1 MKIVKSL
8 VRTIWSY
15 TITEML
21 SNFDSKNDSLLST
34 NKYPAR
40 QFFFFFKDCGDLR
53 AITCFCL
60 LAELIQISTWSFQ
73 VKKEQEFQNS
83 SPCWSTYMY
92 LGKTP
97 CLECIIRFQ
106 NHGFLTL
113 FWSAFWCSKKF
124 LIPDIARSKSLPHYR
139 DANTPEGLWSKDF

>member
-1 MKIVKSL
+1 M
-8 VRTIWSY
+8 T
-15 TITEML
+15 
-21 SNFDSKNDSLLST
+21 
-34 NKYPAR
+34 AR
-40 QFFFFFKDCGDLR
+40 QFFFFFKDCSDLR

-60 LAELIQISTWSFQ
+60 LAKLMQISTWSFQ

-113 FWSAFWCSKKF
+113 FWSPHSDVAKNF
-124 LIPDIARSKSLPHYR
+124 LFLTLPGANRYLIIEMLTPLKEFDQKISNVILMAQKVIRHSLAPP
-139 DANTPEGLWSKDF
+139 NVNVVCWQM